1 MRIIHYTQPS
11 AGAAS
16 PANGYG
22 NPYARVG
29 VEGELEWLFG
39 TALTGINGSAR
50 GPQFPIDLYED
61 KENTY
66 IRAELPGVARDAIG
80 VEIVDGKLSLQAT
93 RKVKSGDVENTQSY
107 SRLVSLSEEVQT
119 DKVSAAYENGVLTV
133 TLPRRE
139 EAKPRKIS
147 VSVN

>member
-1 MRIIHYTQPS
+1 MRIIHYTHPN
-11 AGAAS
+11 ARNAS

-29 VEGELEWLFG
+29 AESELEWLFG
-39 TALTGINGSAR
+39 TALTGFNGSAR
-50 GPQFPIDLYED
+50 GPEFPIDLYED

-66 IRAELPGVARDAIG
+66 IRAELPGVARDALG
-80 VEIVDGKLSLQAT
+80 VEIIDGSLSIQAT
-93 RKVKSGDVENTQSY
+93 RKVKSGDVENTQTY
-107 SRLVSLSEEVQT
+107 SRLVSLSDEVQA

-133 TLPRRE
+133 RLPRKE